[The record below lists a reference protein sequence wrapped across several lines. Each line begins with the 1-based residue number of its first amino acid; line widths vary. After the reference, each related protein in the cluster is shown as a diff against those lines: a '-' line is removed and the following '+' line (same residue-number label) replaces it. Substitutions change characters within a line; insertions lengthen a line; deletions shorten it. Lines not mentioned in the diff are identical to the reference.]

1 MANEQKPTLD
11 THNVPDADGRDRNL
25 RKDRRPM
32 PGAGGEPRGVER
44 DIAAADKQART
55 GSAEE
60 PVRNTPPFGEF
71 DEPPF
76 VESDQPDRDGPQR
89 ERKGH

>member
-25 RKDRRPM
+25 RKNRRPM
-32 PGAGGEPRGVER
+32 PGAGDEPQGVER
-44 DIAAADKQART
+44 DIAAADKEART

-60 PVRNTPPFGEF
+60 SVRDTPPFAEF

-76 VESDQPDRDGPQR
+76 VEPDKPDRDGAQP